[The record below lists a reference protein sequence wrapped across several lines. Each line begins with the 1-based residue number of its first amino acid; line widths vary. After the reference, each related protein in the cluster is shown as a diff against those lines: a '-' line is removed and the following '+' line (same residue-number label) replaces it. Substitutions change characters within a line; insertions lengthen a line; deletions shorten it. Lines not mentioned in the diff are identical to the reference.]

1 MRIAIIG
8 TGISGL
14 VAASRLHREHDLHVF
29 EANDYVGGHTN
40 TVSVEW
46 QGERH
51 DIDTGF
57 IVFNERTYPNF
68 CRLLDELDVLS
79 DATSMS
85 FSVRCDLSGLEYTGK
100 SLNGMFAQRRNLL
113 RPWFYRMICDIL
125 RFNRDAPRLLDGT
138 DEQLTVGEYLKRSR
152 FSRELADQYLL
163 PMGAAIWSC
172 PVTTFEQFPMRF
184 IAEFYLN
191 HGLLSVRNRPT
202 WRVIRGGSHRYVE
215 KLMAGFRDRIRL
227 STAIESVRRH
237 EDSVM
242 VQPAGRE
249 AEAFDEVIFACH
261 SDQALSILGEDA
273 KATERELLSAFPY
286 GRNTAVLHTD
296 ESVLPRRRLA
306 WASWNYHISAE
317 ATNHATVTYNMNI
330 LQHLHSRHTFCVTLN
345 EDGLIDERKV
355 IARFRYSHPIF
366 TTERAAVQRRH
377 SELVRS
383 NRTSFCGAYWGNGF
397 HEDGV
402 NSALAVTQAFEKV
415 SMIPPE
421 AAAHA

>member
-100 SLNGMFAQRRNLL
+100 SLNGLFAQRSNLL
-113 RPWFYRMICDIL
+113 RPWFYRMIRDIL

-172 PVTTFEQFPMRF
+172 PATTFEQFPMRF

-191 HGLLSVRNRPT
+191 HGLFSVRNRPT

-237 EDSVM
+237 EDSVT

-273 KATERELLSAFPY
+273 NATERELLSVFP
-286 GRNTAVLHTD
+286 TD
-296 ESVLPRRRLA
+296 QTLLFCTRMNPCFRVVGWRGPAGITTSRRRQRTKRPL
-306 WASWNYHISAE
+306 
-317 ATNHATVTYNMNI
+317 
-330 LQHLHSRHTFCVTLN
+330 
-345 EDGLIDERKV
+345 
-355 IARFRYSHPIF
+355 P
-366 TTERAAVQRRH
+366 TT
-377 SELVRS
+377 
-383 NRTSFCGAYWGNGF
+383 
-397 HEDGV
+397 
-402 NSALAVTQAFEKV
+402 
-415 SMIPPE
+415 
-421 AAAHA
+421 